1 MDEKMEIRLVNPTE
15 DGFLQKIDWN
25 KAELEANVR
34 SIVEAYRGLVYT
46 EDTVSDAKNDRAALR
61 KLLNEIEDRRKLV
74 KKKCME
80 PYEVFE
86 SDLKDVTVLIKEQIS
101 IIDGQVKE
109 YENSVKEE
117 KKARLQDVYTEA
129 IGELAELLPFERV
142 FEAQYLN
149 VSFKES
155 KASTEIQEKIQRV
168 KSDLAAIDALDSKYK
183 LNAKDVYVRT
193 LDMSQA
199 MAENA
204 RLIKFEEQMEADR
217 KRKSEEEERR
227 RAEAEAR
234 AKEAEER
241 RRQEAEKNAAERAE
255 REKALA
261 EQQAQEERASESGY
275 NAPVPDKTADVQS
288 EEPAEK
294 PAEKE
299 VLPEEKKYKATFYAI
314 GTLQQLKDLQEY
326 MKEHNIQ
333 FGKAG
338 K

>member
-61 KLLNEIEDRRKLV
+61 KLLNEIEDRRKHV

-129 IGELAELLPFERV
+129 IGELAEVLPFERV

-168 KSDLAAIDALDSKYK
+168 KSDLAAIDALDSKASASASSYTTMLCFSRANSIYDEYGVNMGCNLIGNWYTLK
-183 LNAKDVYVRT
+183 NFKIGSISAGGYTAFSGAIPIVCEITNNGNSWTYSHLRVYNGIIV
-193 LDMSQA
+193 
-199 MAENA
+199 
-204 RLIKFEEQMEADR
+204 
-217 KRKSEEEERR
+217 
-227 RAEAEAR
+227 
-234 AKEAEER
+234 
-241 RRQEAEKNAAERAE
+241 
-255 REKALA
+255 
-261 EQQAQEERASESGY
+261 GY
-275 NAPVPDKTADVQS
+275 WN
-288 EEPAEK
+288 
-294 PAEKE
+294 
-299 VLPEEKKYKATFYAI
+299 
-314 GTLQQLKDLQEY
+314 
-326 MKEHNIQ
+326 
-333 FGKAG
+333 
-338 K
+338 